1 MQNYR
6 GPRGK
11 CSALVAGYLD
21 LPNTLDAGMVR
32 EGGYERLLRRVE
44 DSVSVDKWQDTV
56 EYRTNLDNE
65 WIC

>member
-6 GPRGK
+6 GPQGEVLSFSSGLSGYSEHVR
-11 CSALVAGYLD
+11 CRYLVG
-21 LPNTLDAGMVR
+21 
-32 EGGYERLLRRVE
+32 GGYEGLLRRVE

-65 WIC
+65 